1 MRLGPDCEQAEG
13 ISTLFQL
20 FLLCFTPELQGAAVS
35 LFNLGQTDGDS
46 VCGDC
51 INISNLD
58 EGGSFGRRTDE
69 LPQKRKGKE

>member
-1 MRLGPDCEQAEG
+1 M
-13 ISTLFQL
+13 
-20 FLLCFTPELQGAAVS
+20 S

-58 EGGSFGRRTDE
+58 EGGSFGRRTEE
-69 LPQKRKGKE
+69 LLQKGRARNEETKDGGQKLGAR